1 MVERRLVTLREELI
15 RLLPVE
21 LLEVP
26 ARREPL
32 RSAARALFAITLE
45 TLPRVFL
52 VCPGERS
59 PLKECAAIDP
69 WAALVSRPSLDEAGW
84 KGPERKPSLSLLPVT
99 FERVL

>member
-15 RLLPVE
+15 RLLPEV

-32 RSAARALFAITLE
+32 RSAARALLAITPE

-52 VCPGERS
+52 VCPDERS
-59 PLKECAAIDP
+59 LFKVCAAINP
-69 WAALVSRPSLDEAGW
+69 WAALVTLPSLDEAGW